1 MRVREALSQGRRQLQ
16 AAGLDAADLEAE
28 LLLLFVRGMERAA
41 LLARLEEPLP
51 PADLERFLALVARR
65 AAHEPLQ
72 YLTGRQDFWKHT
84 FAVTPAVLIPRPETE
99 LLVERALRLL
109 DEGEA
114 DVQAARPAD
123 ADRRRH
129 RLGMHRSKPRAREAG
144 GSGAR
149 DRPLARCSRGRRAA
163 TRRRSARQLRSTKAT
178 CSRALASWAPG
189 ADLIVSNPP
198 YVDPADRASLM
209 PEVRDHEPSMALF
222 PPGDPLHFY
231 RRLAQEAGAVLRP
244 GGAIAVEVGAGQAA
258 AVSQLLAA
266 SGYDHLASENDFQ
279 GIARVVHGRRR

>member
-1 MRVREALSQGRRQLQ
+1 MRVREALSRGRGQLQ
-16 AAGLDAADLEAE
+16 AAGLDAADFEAE

-65 AAHEPLQ
+65 AAHEPPQ

-114 DVQAARPAD
+114 QGAGGAARPTLID
-123 ADRRRH
+123 V
-129 RLGMHRSKPRAREAG
+129 GT
-144 GSGAR
+144 GSGCIAISLALEKPAAVHATDISPAALEVAR
-149 DRPLARCSRGRRAA
+149 GNAAALGANVAFHEGDLLAGAG
-163 TRRRSARQLRSTKAT
+163 
-178 CSRALASWAPG
+178 SWAPG

-266 SGYDHLASENDFQ
+266 SGYDHLASDHDFQ